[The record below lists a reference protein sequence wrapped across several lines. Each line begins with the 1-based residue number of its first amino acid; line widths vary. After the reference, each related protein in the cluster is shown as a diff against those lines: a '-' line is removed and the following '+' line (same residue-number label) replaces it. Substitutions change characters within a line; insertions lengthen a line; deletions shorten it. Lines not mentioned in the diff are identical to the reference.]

1 MSIALMSEIFL
12 NGNTSVHCKTS
23 MLLRKI
29 VDCGET
35 TQDLLYNSEND
46 KIPVALNLNLG
57 PIRES
62 RYLRLFALH
71 ILIQAQ
77 LTILHV
83 EVHGLMPLISPQNRY
98 NIGMN
103 RSCTEWEV
111 GGIIL
116 QSIASGNSFPSKA
129 L

>member
-1 MSIALMSEIFL
+1 ML
-12 NGNTSVHCKTS
+12 HC
-23 MLLRKI
+23 KI

-46 KIPVALNLNLG
+46 KVPMALNLNLG

-62 RYLRLFALH
+62 RDTRLFAFH

-83 EVHGLMPLISPQNRY
+83 EVHGLMPLIGPQNRY

-103 RSCTEWEV
+103 LSCTDREV
-111 GGIIL
+111 GDIIL
-116 QSIASGNSFPSKA
+116 PSIVSSDSFPSKA